1 MGCALIIAVW
11 TVIDYTQSSSNTTDA
26 PDPYQQAVT
35 LWLGS
40 LTNFLAFN
48 IVFECTRLIAFGFFF
63 HALLSFWKL
72 KKQVSLSD
80 NENKAQ
86 EAFWKHFLFL
96 VLSVISWAGEMIL
109 ISVHVLTDSP
119 ITYFLILFTFDI
131 LIQLANFL
139 FMLYIIL
146 RLNQFYRI
154 KTEAVQGGI
163 DDLIEDALRSEH

>member
-1 MGCALIIAVW
+1 M
-11 TVIDYTQSSSNTTDA
+11 
-26 PDPYQQAVT
+26 
-35 LWLGS
+35 
-40 LTNFLAFN
+40 
-48 IVFECTRLIAFGFFF
+48 
-63 HALLSFWKL
+63 
-72 KKQVSLSD
+72 
-80 NENKAQ
+80 
-86 EAFWKHFLFL
+86 
-96 VLSVISWAGEMIL
+96 ISWAGEMIL

-119 ITYFLILFTFDI
+119 ITYFLILFTFDV